1 MLSLAQLWLPIVAS
15 AIGVFVASSLVH
27 MVFKWHNSEYR
38 KLPNEDEVRAALRSS
53 AGAPGSYFIPHMSHH
68 KEMRNAEM
76 AQKFVEGP
84 VAMVTMRRAGAPSM
98 GAPLFQWF
106 LLNIFVA
113 IVAGYLASKS
123 VPVHGSFLAIARPVS
138 IVAFLAYGG
147 GAISNAIWMG
157 KPWSTALK
165 ELLDAAIYAVVTACV
180 FGWLWPAAA
189 V

>member
-1 MLSLAQLWLPIVAS
+1 MVSLAQLWLPVVAS

-53 AGAPGSYFIPHMSHH
+53 SGAPGNYFIPHMSHH
-68 KEMRNAEM
+68 KEMRNPDM
-76 AQKFVEGP
+76 LQKFVEGP
-84 VAMVTMRRAGAPSM
+84 VAMVTMRRAGPPTM
-98 GAPLFQWF
+98 GGALSQWF
-106 LLNIFVA
+106 LLNVVIAV
-113 IVAGYLASKS
+113 IAGYLAAKT
-123 VPVHGSFLAIARPVS
+123 VPAAASFLAVARPVS

-180 FGWLWPAAA
+180 FGWLWPGAPG
-189 V
+189 